1 MKGDSLTPPAPHSAA
16 ALMVC
21 VCVSRGPKTEN
32 SSTLRP
38 DDGRSVPN
46 GTLRT
51 QPEGRWV
58 SSRGSEQHA
67 QKQHSVT
74 AARVAVLLQTAAR
87 FNGAG
92 AQETQCL
99 RRFRPDDGGRYRQAS
114 TAVVFHPKQPTRKG
128 DHPWLT

>member
-1 MKGDSLTPPAPHSAA
+1 
-16 ALMVC
+16 MVC

-58 SSRGSEQHA
+58 SSRGSEQHE
-67 QKQHSVT
+67 QKQHRLT
-74 AARVAVLLQTAAR
+74 AARVASDAKQQPASMGSARRTPNACGGFDPTTAADT
-87 FNGAG
+87 AKH
-92 AQETQCL
+92 QPPSPSTPSSQPEEETTH
-99 RRFRPDDGGRYRQAS
+99 G
-114 TAVVFHPKQPTRKG
+114 
-128 DHPWLT
+128 